1 LALRGKIGWPAVGN
15 VLELCMKSNGVL
27 LLRLYEKT
35 SAAGNRYFAG
45 RMAQASVVM
54 MLDKHTEGADP
65 VWQVFVSE
73 PRQAAPTAQQGDSG
87 RNVHPIGAARSTA
100 RKTAPRRSAA
110 PVPAGE
116 LDDDVSDIGA

>member
-1 LALRGKIGWPAVGN
+1 
-15 VLELCMKSNGVL
+15 MKSNGVL

-45 RMAQASVVM
+45 RMGQASVVM
-54 MLDKHTEGADP
+54 MLDKHTEGDDP
-65 VWQVFVSE
+65 VWQVFASE
-73 PRQAAPTAQQGDSG
+73 PRQAAPTAQQSDGG

-100 RKTAPRRSAA
+100 RKPAPRRMAA

-116 LDDDVSDIGA
+116 LDDDVSDIGAV

>member
-1 LALRGKIGWPAVGN
+1 MPAN
-15 VLELCMKSNGVL
+15 SVL

-45 RMAQASVVM
+45 RMGQASVVM
-54 MLDKHTEGADP
+54 MLDKHTEGDDP

-73 PRQAAPTAQQGDSG
+73 PRQGATGTQQAGGG
-87 RNVHPIGAARSTA
+87 RNVHAIGEARSTA
-100 RKTAPRRSAA
+100 RKMAPRRSAA

-116 LDDDVSDIGA
+116 LDDDVSDIGL